1 MAGLEDQKTRVSEDQ
16 QGDTWKLRIR
26 GSEDQQRQ
34 RDRGSEDQRISRAI
48 RGPED
53 HGRAARNPN
62 WRIRRPGGS
71 EDQQGGARNRESE
84 DQRISGVRG
93 PEGQRIRGSA
103 ERPSEGPRI
112 TAGPP
117 ESLNWGIRRPGGV
130 RGSAGRC
137 EEQRTRGSEDQR
149 RQRTRGS
156 EDQRISR
163 AAREHEDQDRAAR
176 EPNWRIRNPGEQ
188 RINRAMQG
196 TVNQRIRGS
205 AASEGSGSED
215 QRIGRAIPGPD
226 DHGRIRKPG
235 RGHRISRAVQG
246 AENQRI

>member
-71 EDQQGGARNRESE
+71 EDQQGGARNREPE

-103 ERPSEGPRI
+103 GRPESMRI
-112 TAGPP
+112 KTEPP
-117 ESLNWGIRRPGGV
+117 ESRIGGSEIQGN
-130 RGSAGRC
+130 RGSTGRC
-137 EEQRTRGSEDQR
+137 KEL
-149 RQRTRGS
+149 
-156 EDQRISR
+156 
-163 AAREHEDQDRAAR
+163 
-176 EPNWRIRNPGEQ
+176 
-188 RINRAMQG
+188 
-196 TVNQRIRGS
+196 
-205 AASEGSGSED
+205 
-215 QRIGRAIPGPD
+215 
-226 DHGRIRKPG
+226 
-235 RGHRISRAVQG
+235 
-246 AENQRI
+246 